1 MNRAKLIYTILE
13 AVFVAVI
20 PVALV
25 IYQYGYVEPTT
36 AAFKISLTGIILLAL
51 VFYAVKRIFLDK
63 RLKDWEAQYNNYISA
78 YKIETDAEKKQRAK
92 EQIQKYQTFTVL
104 LRSFIPLLIFVMIQ
118 VLAKAVEQQMIT
130 LSSLSGL
137 VTVSFGVGVI
147 FSVMAAREV

>member
-20 PVALV
+20 PVVLV

-104 LRSFIPLLIFVMIQ
+104 LRSFVPLLIFVMIQ

>member
-1 MNRAKLIYTILE
+1 MNRAKLVYTILE

-20 PVALV
+20 PVVLV

-92 EQIQKYQTFTVL
+92 EQIQQYQTFTVL

>member
-20 PVALV
+20 PVVLV

-104 LRSFIPLLIFVMIQ
+104 LRSFVPLLIFVMIQ

-130 LSSLSGL
+130 L
-137 VTVSFGVGVI
+137 
-147 FSVMAAREV
+147 

>member
-20 PVALV
+20 PVVLV

-63 RLKDWEAQYNNYISA
+63 RLKRMQKRNSA
-78 YKIETDAEKKQRAK
+78 RKN
-92 EQIQKYQTFTVL
+92 KYRDTRHLRFYCVL
-104 LRSFIPLLIFVMIQ
+104 LFPCL
-118 VLAKAVEQQMIT
+118 
-130 LSSLSGL
+130 
-137 VTVSFGVGVI
+137 
-147 FSVMAAREV
+147 FS

>member
-20 PVALV
+20 PVVLV

-104 LRSFIPLLIFVMIQ
+104 LRSFLPLLIFVMIQ

>member
-20 PVALV
+20 PVVLV

-92 EQIQKYQTFTVL
+92 EQIQQYQTFTVL

>member
-13 AVFVAVI
+13 AVFVAVV
-20 PVALV
+20 PVVLV

-104 LRSFIPLLIFVMIQ
+104 LRSFVPLLIFVMIQ

>member
-20 PVALV
+20 PVVLV

-137 VTVSFGVGVI
+137 VTVSFGVSVI

>member
-20 PVALV
+20 PVVLV

>member
-20 PVALV
+20 PVVLV

-36 AAFKISLTGIILLAL
+36 AAFNISLTGIILLAL

-104 LRSFIPLLIFVMIQ
+104 LRSFVPLLIFVMIQ

>member
-13 AVFVAVI
+13 AVFVAVV
-20 PVALV
+20 PVVLV

-92 EQIQKYQTFTVL
+92 EQIQRYQTFTVL

>member
-20 PVALV
+20 PVVLV

-104 LRSFIPLLIFVMIQ
+104 LRSFLPLLIFVMIQ
-118 VLAKAVEQQMIT
+118 VLAKVVEQQMIT

>member
-20 PVALV
+20 PVVLV

-78 YKIETDAEKKQRAK
+78 YKIETDMAKKERAK
-92 EQIQKYQTFTVL
+92 QEMQKYQTCIVL
-104 LRSFIPLLIFVMIQ
+104 IRAFIPMLIFIMIQ
-118 VLAKAVEQQMIT
+118 VLAKALEKEMIT
-130 LSSLSGL
+130 LSGL
-137 VTVSFGVGVI
+137 AGLITASFAVGIV
-147 FSVMAAREV
+147 FAVLAAREV

>member
-20 PVALV
+20 PVVLV

-92 EQIQKYQTFTVL
+92 EQIQRYQTFTVL

>member
-20 PVALV
+20 PVVLV

-78 YKIETDAEKKQRAK
+78 YKIETDSEKKQRAK

-104 LRSFIPLLIFVMIQ
+104 LRSFLPLLIFVMIQ

>member
-20 PVALV
+20 PVVLV

-51 VFYAVKRIFLDK
+51 VFYAVKRIFMDK

-104 LRSFIPLLIFVMIQ
+104 LRSFVPLLIFVMIQ
-118 VLAKAVEQQMIT
+118 VLDKAVEQQMIT